1 MTEDERF
8 FAWLDGE
15 LGEEETKLVSAQV
28 AANPSLSSLAER
40 HRALK
45 EKLHLVFNAVPAPRT
60 GLHLVSD
67 RSDEL
72 DEQQDENT
80 ELSRQ
85 SKGER

>member
-15 LGEEETKLVSAQV
+15 LGEEEARLVSDHV
-28 AANPSLSSLAER
+28 AANPSLSSLADR

-45 EKLHLVFNAVPAPRT
+45 EKLRLVFALPTPSNGV
-60 GLHLVSD
+60 HLVSD
-67 RSDEL
+67 RSAEL

-80 ELSRQ
+80 EQSRQ